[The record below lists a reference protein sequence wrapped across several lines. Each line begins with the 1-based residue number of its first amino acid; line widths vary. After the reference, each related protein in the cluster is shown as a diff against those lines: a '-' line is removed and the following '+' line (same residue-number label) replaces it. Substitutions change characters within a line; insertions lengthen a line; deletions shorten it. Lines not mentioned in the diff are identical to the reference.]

1 MGLEI
6 ERKFLV
12 KSDSWR
18 AGVVSATEIKQG
30 YLNSTPERTVRIR
43 IYGERGFITIKG
55 KNDNL
60 TRKEFEYEIPL
71 ADAESLIE
79 LCEKPIIE
87 KTRHIYNYKGNKW
100 EIDEFK
106 GDNAGLIMAEVELKD
121 EDQKVEIPEFI
132 GEEVSSDRRY
142 YNSSLI
148 KSPYAEWGKK

>member
-12 KSDSWR
+12 KGDTWR
-18 AGVVSATEIKQG
+18 AVVVSTTEIKQG
-30 YLNSTPERTVRIR
+30 YLNAAPERTVRIR
-43 IYGERGFITIKG
+43 IYGAKGFITIKG
-55 KNDNL
+55 KNENL

-71 ADAESLIE
+71 TDAESLIE
-79 LCEKPIIE
+79 LCEQPIIE
-87 KTRHIYNYKGNKW
+87 KTRHIYNYMGNKW
-100 EIDEFK
+100 EVDEFK

-121 EDQKVEIPEFI
+121 ENQKVEIPGWI

-148 KSPYAEWGKK
+148 KNPYSKWGEE